1 MGARA
6 RSISYV
12 TSWGHVIPRLSKLKR
27 KENKPRD
34 FVSPILPITMALA
47 ALGMVNVGGGVTPG
61 PPTLPRKSKEA
72 KFEPCLPGCSEGIL
86 VNLGG

>member
-47 ALGMVNVGGGVTPG
+47 ALGMVNVGGGGSPQA
-61 PPTLPRKSKEA
+61 PLLFQENPRK
-72 KFEPCLPGCSEGIL
+72 L
-86 VNLGG
+86 NLSLAFQVVLKVYLSI

>member
-47 ALGMVNVGGGVTPG
+47 ALGMVNVEGGGHPR
-61 PPTLPRKSKEA
+61 PPYSSK
-72 KFEPCLPGCSEGIL
+72 KIQGS
-86 VNLGG
+86 